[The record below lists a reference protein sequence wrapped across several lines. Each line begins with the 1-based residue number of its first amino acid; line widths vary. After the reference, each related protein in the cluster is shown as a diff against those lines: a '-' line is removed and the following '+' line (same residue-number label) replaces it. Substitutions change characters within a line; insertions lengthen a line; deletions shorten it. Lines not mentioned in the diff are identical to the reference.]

1 MPCIYDVTLKGND
14 LREDKIILDSWED
27 KRWETIVKPGRV
39 FAYGHDSMG
48 LLKLRTNA
56 PAFLS
61 TRVAKPGQELGPD
74 DTIAVFAAD
83 GEDIPYN
90 KPSCIVDYD

>member
-1 MPCIYDVTLKGND
+1 MPFRYDVTLAGNN
-14 LREDKIILDSWED
+14 LREDKIILDAWED
-27 KRWETIVKPGRV
+27 KLWETCVKTGQV
-39 FAYGHDSMG
+39 FAYGHDSKG
-48 LLKLRTNA
+48 LLKLRTNG

-61 TRVAKPGQELGPD
+61 TRIAKLDQELGPN

-90 KPSCIVDYD
+90 KPYCIIDYG